1 MELYFL
7 DDGSLIIDTPKSIQL
22 IDQVEIV
29 RTVGSHRL
37 SGLSGKEAFDILVK
51 NGLSSSEEPIRT
63 RDREDKYPIR
73 EDKCPI
79 REIR

>member
-29 RTVGSHRL
+29 RTVGSHRFG
-37 SGLSGKEAFDILVK
+37 GLSGKEAFDILSK
-51 NGLSSSEEPIRT
+51 HDLSRIEDPLRRGDKEGKYPT
-63 RDREDKYPIR
+63 REDK
-73 EDKCPI
+73 
-79 REIR
+79 